1 MTYGI
6 PSRQQCCLQHQSYQG
21 PEPETV
27 RQMRS
32 QLETLWQEEDD
43 MDDAVAKRSVID
55 PESQQQE
62 MRDATIRA
70 KAKAALV
77 LAGIETMGKLVTN
90 GTPGAGGASRGV
102 TEVTAATHEAG
113 TEAARADDNIP
124 TDYPLRSVGG
134 FMNAAAGEA
143 ELVQRRRARRV
154 QPLRTMESVEKS
166 RAHIEAE
173 QPTKSGG
180 TMAEESSGALTL
192 VVVKLTRGETVM
204 KGCHCGVVFHWE
216 TGYD

>member
-1 MTYGI
+1 MVPLALAALLAVARRLLLLRMKLARKPVCEAYI
-6 PSRQQCCLQHQSYQG
+6 NQG
-21 PEPETV
+21 P
-27 RQMRS
+27 
-32 QLETLWQEEDD
+32 D
-43 MDDAVAKRSVID
+43 
-55 PESQQQE
+55 
-62 MRDATIRA
+62 IRF
-70 KAKAALV
+70 L
-77 LAGIETMGKLVTN
+77 
-90 GTPGAGGASRGV
+90 
-102 TEVTAATHEAG
+102 
-113 TEAARADDNIP
+113 AARADDNIP